1 MEINKYGVDLE
12 KLNSKLQ
19 DVPNLAPNHDL
30 NPPAKTFGSML
41 KEAVNEVN
49 TYQKVSEQ
57 TMADMATNKNHL
69 LPQKDID
76 PYRPTMFYRDGHLAR
91 NDGNSVDLDIE
102 TSEMGKN
109 DIMYQAIIGALRKQ
123 GGIFTYAIESSRN
136 I

>member
-41 KEAVNEVN
+41 KEAVNEAN

-57 TMADMATNKNHL
+57 TMADMATG
-69 LPQKDID
+69 QIKDIHQAAIAIGKAENS
-76 PYRPTMFYRDGHLAR
+76 MKLMLEVR
-91 NDGNSVDLDIE
+91 N
-102 TSEMGKN
+102 K
-109 DIMYQAIIGALRKQ
+109 AISAYKELIKTQ
-123 GGIFTYAIESSRN
+123 I
-136 I
+136 

>member
-57 TMADMATNKNHL
+57 TMADMATG
-69 LPQKDID
+69 QIKDIHQAAIAIGKAENS
-76 PYRPTMFYRDGHLAR
+76 MKLMLEVR
-91 NDGNSVDLDIE
+91 N
-102 TSEMGKN
+102 K
-109 DIMYQAIIGALRKQ
+109 AISAYKELIKTQ
-123 GGIFTYAIESSRN
+123 M
-136 I
+136 

>member
-41 KEAVNEVN
+41 KEAVNEAN

-57 TMADMATNKNHL
+57 TMTDMATG
-69 LPQKDID
+69 QIKDIHQAAIAIGKAENS
-76 PYRPTMFYRDGHLAR
+76 MKLMLEVR
-91 NDGNSVDLDIE
+91 N
-102 TSEMGKN
+102 K
-109 DIMYQAIIGALRKQ
+109 AISAYKELIKTQ
-123 GGIFTYAIESSRN
+123 I
-136 I
+136 